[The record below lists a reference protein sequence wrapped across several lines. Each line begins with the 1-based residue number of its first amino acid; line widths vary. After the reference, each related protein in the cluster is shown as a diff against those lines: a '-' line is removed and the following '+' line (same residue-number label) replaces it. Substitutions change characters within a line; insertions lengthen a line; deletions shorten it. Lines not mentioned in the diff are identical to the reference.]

1 MPCSSCVGYFM
12 TTPVPTERKVTFGCY
27 IALAF
32 AVVFFSGLMQSNA
45 WYGVFD
51 FTTLN
56 GSFGKVAHGVTT
68 TADGVVQA
76 ATTSFR
82 GTGGSG
88 ARDGFIFALTLIP
101 TVMFALGMINVLE
114 HYGALEAARKLL
126 TPLLRPIMGIPGNT
140 GLALIASL
148 QSTDAGAAMTRQL
161 KDEGHLTKRETDVF
175 TMFQFTAGA
184 AIVNFFSSGAVLFT
198 LTMADGSLAV
208 SSSIG
213 LAVVVMF
220 AFKIVGANL
229 FRVYLN
235 ITEGKEDK
243 QGKKDA
249 KHLREEAAQ

>member
-1 MPCSSCVGYFM
+1 M
-12 TTPVPTERKVTFGCY
+12 TQAAEKARKVTIGSY

-32 AVVFFSGLMQSNA
+32 AVVFFSGFMKSNE
-45 WYGVFD
+45 WYGVLD

-56 GSFGKVAHGVTT
+56 GSFGKVAYSVSETAEGVE
-68 TADGVVQA
+68 A
-76 ATTSFR
+76 ATTSMR
-82 GTGGSG
+82 GKGGSG
-88 ARDGFIFALTLIP
+88 ARDGFLFALTLIP

-114 HYGALEAARKLL
+114 HYGALDAARKLL
-126 TPLLRPIMGIPGNT
+126 TPLLRPLMGIPGNS

-198 LTMADGSLAV
+198 LTNLDGSTAV
-208 SSSIG
+208 TSSIG
-213 LAVVVMF
+213 LAVIIMF
-220 AFKIVGANL
+220 VFKFVGANL
-229 FRVYLN
+229 FRIYLN

-243 QGKKDA
+243 SGDSKSENMV
-249 KHLREEAAQ
+249 EERA

>member
-1 MPCSSCVGYFM
+1 MS
-12 TTPVPTERKVTFGCY
+12 TPNPIERKVTWGCY
-27 IALAF
+27 VALAF
-32 AVVFFSGLMQSNA
+32 AVVFFSGLMQSNE

-56 GSFGKVAHGVTT
+56 GSFGKVAYGVQE
-68 TADGVVQA
+68 TAEGVEA

-82 GTGGSG
+82 GKGGSG

-101 TVMFALGMINVLE
+101 TVMFALGVINVLE
-114 HYGALEAARKLL
+114 HYGALDAARKLL
-126 TPLLRPIMGIPGNT
+126 SPLLRPLMGIPGSS

-161 KDEGHLTKRETDVF
+161 KDEGRLTKRETDVF

-198 LTMADGSLAV
+198 LTLADGSLAV

-213 LAVVVMF
+213 LAVGVMF
-220 AFKIVGANL
+220 LFKFIGANL
-229 FRVYLN
+229 FRIYLN

-243 QGKKDA
+243 NQSA
-249 KHLREEAAQ
+249 ELQEEAAK

>member
-1 MPCSSCVGYFM
+1 M
-12 TTPVPTERKVTFGCY
+12 TDSTKERKVTIGSY

-32 AVVFFSGLMQSNA
+32 AIVFFSGLLQSNE

-56 GSFGKVAHGVTT
+56 GAFGQVAHNVTET
-68 TADGVVQA
+68 EAGVQA

-82 GTGGSG
+82 GVGGSG

-114 HYGALEAARKLL
+114 HYGALDAARKLL
-126 TPLLRPIMGIPGNT
+126 SPLLRPLMGIPGNS

-198 LTMADGSLAV
+198 LTMMDGSLAV

-213 LAVVVMF
+213 LAVAVMF
-220 AFKIVGANL
+220 LFKFVGANL

-243 QGKKDA
+243 SKKDDETMT
-249 KHLREEAAQ
+249 KQEAAS

>member
-1 MPCSSCVGYFM
+1 MSNPAEQG
-12 TTPVPTERKVTFGCY
+12 RKVTIGSY

-32 AVVFFSGLMQSNA
+32 AVVFFSGLLQSNE

-56 GSFGKVAHGVTT
+56 GSFGNVVYSVNE
-68 TADGVVQA
+68 TADGIQTA
-76 ATTSFR
+76 ATSMR
-82 GTGGSG
+82 GKGGSG
-88 ARDGFIFALTLIP
+88 ARDGFLFALTLIP

-114 HYGALEAARKLL
+114 HYGALDAARKLL
-126 TPLLRPIMGIPGNT
+126 SPLLRPLMGIPGNS

-175 TMFQFTAGA
+175 TMFQFSAGA

-198 LTMADGSLAV
+198 LTNMDGTPAV
-208 SSSIG
+208 TSSIG
-213 LAVVVMF
+213 LAVAIMF
-220 AFKIVGANL
+220 IFKFVGANL
-229 FRVYLN
+229 LRLYLN

-243 QGKKDA
+243 EEQQPEMKKETA
-249 KHLREEAAQ
+249 

>member
-1 MPCSSCVGYFM
+1 M
-12 TTPVPTERKVTFGCY
+12 TNPTKTDRKVTIGSY

-32 AVVFFSGLMQSNA
+32 AIVFFSGLMQSNE
-45 WYGVFD
+45 WYGVLD

-56 GSFGKVAHGVTT
+56 GSFGKVSYDVSE
-68 TADGVVQA
+68 TADGIQA
-76 ATTSFR
+76 ATTSLR
-82 GTGGSG
+82 GKGGSG

-114 HYGALEAARKLL
+114 HYGALDAARKLL
-126 TPLLRPIMGIPGNT
+126 TPLLRPLMGIPGNS

-198 LTMADGSLAV
+198 LTAMDGSLAV
-208 SSSIG
+208 TSSIG
-213 LAVVVMF
+213 LAVAVMF
-220 AFKIVGANL
+220 IFKFVGANL
-229 FRVYLN
+229 FRIYLN

-243 QGKKDA
+243 PKSDKEQKLA
-249 KHLREEAAQ
+249 EEVA